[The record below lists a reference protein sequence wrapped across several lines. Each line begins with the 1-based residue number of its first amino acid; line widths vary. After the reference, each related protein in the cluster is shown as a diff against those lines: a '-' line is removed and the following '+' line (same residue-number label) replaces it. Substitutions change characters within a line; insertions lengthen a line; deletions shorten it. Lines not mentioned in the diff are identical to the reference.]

1 MSSSSSFKISVADID
16 KLQAAMKE
24 YQGDVE
30 GTINDVLHNQGGEL
44 IQDAVRRLIPVSGKS
59 WKGKPTAAK
68 KGNSLTNIN
77 ANLSVTVTTT
87 KKYQYLYFPDDGT
100 NTRRHVGNKR
110 FFERGGESVKDE
122 IIDRCIAKLTNN
134 FEEGV

>member
-1 MSSSSSFKISVADID
+1 MSGSATFKISVADVE

-30 GTINDVLHNQGGEL
+30 SSINDILHNQGGEL
-44 IQDAVRRLIPVSGKS
+44 IQDAVRRLIPVSGKT
-59 WKGKPTAAK
+59 WKGKPTGAK

-77 ANLSVTVTTT
+77 GNLSVTVTTT

-100 NTRRHVGNKR
+100 NTRRHVGNQR

-122 IIDRCIAKLTNN
+122 IIERCITKLTNN
-134 FEEGV
+134 FEKGV